1 MLHFGFDKLGVL
13 PVIAKKKKK
22 LGPNKLCLDLGS
34 KDVTSNTPLL
44 QIVMAADKT
53 KASKRK
59 RAKLAEASHAYTHDR
74 TRTST
79 PITG

>member
-1 MLHFGFDKLGVL
+1 MLHFGFESEIGCFARHCKE
-13 PVIAKKKKK
+13 KKNF
-22 LGPNKLCLDLGS
+22 GPNKLCLDLGS
-34 KDVTSNTPLL
+34 TPNTPLL
-44 QIVMAADKT
+44 RIVMAADKT

-59 RAKLAEASHAYTHDR
+59 RAKLAETLASHAHDR